1 MNMQYKKTLLVL
13 VFGLISFYTQAQENT
28 YTWQLTT
35 VPQNVSQIPIYAKCK
50 NQFVSTVFK
59 NKKGKKNLTDITYQ
73 TNNGKIEYDAASN
86 IISLIPNEIGTAIIT
101 AQKEG
106 KEIEKMELKVIAVP
120 PPKVYLADSLGKA
133 INPEYPINKPDLM
146 KIRVDAEENFGF
158 LMSNE
163 ANYEVRKVELFQFRG
178 GRAIFTK
185 KYQNGEI
192 DLKGIETQPGDG
204 FQIKVVEVLRIN
216 HDKLFTP
223 AKILAPYSSFQV
235 K

>member
-1 MNMQYKKTLLVL
+1 M

-35 VPQNVSQIPIYAKCK
+35 LPQNVSQIPIYAKCK
-50 NQFVSTVFK
+50 NQFVSNFFFNEKIEVD
-59 NKKGKKNLTDITYQ
+59 LTKITYQ
-73 TNNGKIEYDAASN
+73 INNGKIDYDIKSN
-86 IISLIPNEIGTAIIT
+86 LVSLIPNEIGTAIIT
-101 AQKEG
+101 AQKAG
-106 KEIEKMELKVIAVP
+106 KEIGKIELKVIAVP
-120 PPKVYLADSLGKA
+120 PPKIYLSDSLGIA
-133 INPEYPINKPDLM
+133 LNTENPIDMPDLF
-146 KIRVDAEENFGF
+146 KIMVEADVNFGF
-158 LMSNE
+158 MMPNE

-178 GRAIFTK
+178 GKAIFTK
-185 KYQNGEI
+185 KYQNGDI

-223 AKILAPYSSFQV
+223 AKILTPYSSFQV